1 MRKVFYL
8 IIAVNFCSSLYAQNE
23 GTLFFMNS
31 LPQVSYVNPAFFPK
45 YKTSLGLPGSSVMV
59 FYSNNGFSYNDLVTV
74 NNGVTT
80 ADLNKLY
87 SSLKPENY
95 ITQALQADL
104 LRVSTKIGA
113 RFYLT
118 ANVTAKEYNRLML
131 PKDFV
136 GLLVNGTTPFL
147 GRNVSFSPKMESIGF
162 IETAVGGA
170 YRVDKD
176 LVVGARVKW
185 LKGVANGTTES
196 SQLNVSIDQNTYAMT
211 VQGGMDVRTSG
222 IQNFSQSGFDFG
234 KSYND
239 YLTNNGFSF
248 DVGGAYRF
256 MDRVN
261 VSLSLIDIGS
271 INWKNNTYGYT
282 LDPATAKYTF
292 KGVDLNKAFN
302 GGDAANG
309 AGDSLQNRFKPK
321 DQAIASYSTPI
332 PGKIYLG
339 GNYEI
344 RRNLTA
350 GLVMYSEMYRGRFL
364 TGVTL
369 GVNKNFGKRFSA
381 SGTYTISNSSYNN
394 IGLGASL
401 NVPPFQLYVVGDN
414 LLRAPFSG
422 DLNKFV
428 NSTQVFNLRMGLNF
442 VFGWDKGPDKLPS
455 NAPSP
460 AYKSKKRKAKLSP

>member
-1 MRKVFYL
+1 MKKTFLLAIL
-8 IIAVNFCSSLYAQNE
+8 IALWSSLNAQNE

-31 LPQVSYVNPAFFPK
+31 LPQVSYINPAFFPK
-45 YKTSLGLPGSSVMV
+45 YKTSIGLPGSSTMV
-59 FYSNNGFSYNDLVTV
+59 FYSNNGFSYNSFVTV

-80 ADLNKLY
+80 ADLDKLY

-95 ITQALQADL
+95 ITQAFQTDL
-104 LRVSTKIGA
+104 LRVSKKIGA

-131 PKDFV
+131 PKDFM

-147 GRNVSFSPKMESIGF
+147 GRNVSIAPKMESIGF

-170 YRVDKD
+170 YKINKD
-176 LVVGARVKW
+176 IVVGARVKW
-185 LKGVANGTTES
+185 LKGVVNGTTES

-239 YLTNNGFSF
+239 YLTNNGFAF
-248 DVGGAYRF
+248 DVGGTYRF

-271 INWKNNTYGYT
+271 INWNNNTYGYT

-302 GGDAANG
+302 DGDGANG
-309 AGDSLQNRFKPK
+309 ASDSLQTRFKPK
-321 DQAIASYSTPI
+321 EQAIASYSTPI
-332 PGKIYLG
+332 PSKIYLG

-350 GLVMYSEMYRGRFL
+350 GVLLYSEMFRGRFL

-381 SGTYTISNSSYNN
+381 SGSYTISNGSYNN

-401 NVPPFQLYVVGDN
+401 NLPPFQLYVVGDN
-414 LLRAPFSG
+414 LLRASFSG
-422 DLNKFV
+422 DLNKFA
-428 NSTQVFNLRMGLNF
+428 NSTQLFNLRMGLNF
-442 VFGWDKGPDKLPS
+442 VFGWHKGPDKLPS
-455 NAPSP
+455 VAPSP
-460 AYKSKKRKAKLSP
+460 AYKSKLKKVKQAQ